1 MGKGGGSG
9 GGKPDKSTVSH
20 GNEASGAQTIHASE
34 RRWTALSCLKGH
46 DHPFSLWIPS
56 CYVMGYKAKGKWEA
70 LGHGACRRG
79 YGQPERERSYKTS
92 LFLLWL
98 LLHPIP
104 PPTGVPASG
113 IRYGFYHV

>member
-34 RRWTALSCLKGH
+34 RRWTALSCLTGH

-56 CYVMGYKAKGKWEA
+56 CYVMGYKANGKWEA
-70 LGHGACRRG
+70 LGDGACRRR

-92 LFLLWL
+92 LVLLWL
-98 LLHPIP
+98 MLHPIP
-104 PPTGVPASG
+104 LPGYRLPV
-113 IRYGFYHV
+113 